1 MYVCNANSVCMGFPG
16 FLLPSKYIPISG
28 LIYFKLQL
36 CVNGFVVALVSGA
49 GCIPAVWPRPCYEI
63 NRMFLF
69 FFFCSVS
76 SGSLWKVTFS
86 PISYFLIS
94 VAGVKCAAGGKKC
107 LFLAVNVCLY
117 WWDKEFTYWHC

>member
-63 NRMFLF
+63 NRMFFVF
-69 FFFCSVS
+69 FSVLCLVEAY
-76 SGSLWKVTFS
+76 GKS
-86 PISYFLIS
+86 PFLPYLI
-94 VAGVKCAAGGKKC
+94 
-107 LFLAVNVCLY
+107 F
-117 WWDKEFTYWHC
+117 

>member
-1 MYVCNANSVCMGFPG
+1 MALWLLWCQVQDV
-16 FLLPSKYIPISG
+16 FLPCGQDHVMK
-28 LIYFKLQL
+28 LIECF
-36 CVNGFVVALVSGA
+36 
-49 GCIPAVWPRPCYEI
+49 
-63 NRMFLF
+63 F